1 MTDILVTKPDPF
13 KSLGGG
19 FVYFYIFNPNPGKM
33 IRFDSYFSNG
43 LVQPP
48 TRKRSTLF
56 FFVVRRFPPLSW
68 KSCVV
73 PSNAW
78 MRYSLRRIRA
88 DSTVFCGDGETG
100 PFLRAPEKTRG
111 RFYWSF
117 PESPR
122 PFWDS
127 LFFHDLW
134 LDILDGNVLFRI
146 CFPHSLMAGWS
157 HWVVKSLNT

>member
-1 MTDILVTKPDPF
+1 
-13 KSLGGG
+13 
-19 FVYFYIFNPNPGKM
+19 
-33 IRFDSYFSNG
+33 
-43 LVQPP
+43 
-48 TRKRSTLF
+48 
-56 FFVVRRFPPLSW
+56 
-68 KSCVV
+68 
-73 PSNAW
+73 
-78 MRYSLRRIRA
+78 
-88 DSTVFCGDGETG
+88 VFCGDGETG

-127 LFFHDLW
+127 LYFHDLW

-157 HWVVKSLNT
+157 HWVVKSLETRDSSTVLNGRPSKHGDFFYSVVSSATH